1 MSQMKNRLNSVLQY
15 MASDSLRGRFARSG
29 VFLTAGT
36 GIERALRLVR
46 YMILARLIVHDEMGL
61 VAICVAVLTMF
72 EAAGEVGI
80 RFSVIQNKIGDRYDY
95 LNAAWWFQAARALL
109 LTAAGIA
116 AAGWI
121 ARFYEE
127 PALTNLLRVAFLSV
141 LFNGLVSPGSHVL
154 EKKLHFGK
162 YVIMTQGS
170 MLIGT
175 LLTIALTVIYRN
187 VWAVI
192 IGFSSEGLI
201 RLVLSFIICPFR
213 PQLRIDRHAI
223 KDLSAFAKGM
233 WGMPIL
239 TLIAFQADVFV
250 LGKMVPKDM
259 VGIYFLAAQLA
270 RIPRDLAMQ
279 IVSKLLLPVFA
290 LKQDDNESLQTGLCQ
305 STRWV
310 TLIVGPLTGF
320 FIVCA
325 AALLVI
331 LYTPDCAAASVVF
344 ILMALT
350 TFLRVQAIIMAN
362 IYYATHQLNQQR
374 IFVTVRVVVMAA
386 LLIPLIQTMGINGA
400 AVAVLTGELSG
411 FVLQIAMLNRNFA
424 LPARRYLDSMTPGTL
439 LGAAVALVCGLIS
452 YTLKPSYVWML
463 TVGLCIL
470 MIGYA
475 LGGIWQFKQL
485 KQLLHHGIGEPSPTS
500 DENPINEERII

>member
-1 MSQMKNRLNSVLQY
+1 MKNAVNSILQY
-15 MASDSLRGRFARSG
+15 LAADSLRGRFARSS

-36 GIERALRLVR
+36 GIERAMRLVR
-46 YMILARLIVHDEMGL
+46 YMILARLIIHDEMGL

-95 LNAAWWFQAARALL
+95 LNAAWWFQAVRALL

-121 ARFYEE
+121 AQFYED
-127 PALTNLLRVAFLSV
+127 PALTNLLRVAFLAV

-175 LLTIALTVIYRN
+175 LLTIVLTVIYRN

-213 PQLRIDRHAI
+213 PQLHIDRHAM
-223 KDLSAFAKGM
+223 KELSAFAKGM

-290 LKQDDNESLQTGLCQ
+290 IKQDEKESLQTGLCQ

-310 TLIVGPLTGF
+310 TLMVGPLTGF
-320 FIVCA
+320 FIACA
-325 AALLVI
+325 ATLLVI
-331 LYTPDCAAASVVF
+331 LYTPDCAAATTAF

-362 IYYATHQLNQQR
+362 MYYATHQLNQQR
-374 IFVTVRVVVMAA
+374 IFVTVRVVIMAA
-386 LLIPLIQTMGINGA
+386 LLIPLIQNMGINGA
-400 AVAVLTGELSG
+400 ALAVLAGELCG
-411 FVLQIAMLNRNFA
+411 FAFQTAVLNRNFA
-424 LPARRYLDSMTPGTL
+424 LPAQRYLGSMTPGIL
-439 LGAAVALVCGLIS
+439 LGAAVALACWLVS

-463 TVGLCIL
+463 TIGLCVLIT
-470 MIGYA
+470 GYA
-475 LGGIWQFKQL
+475 LGGIWQFKQF
-485 KQLLHHGIGEPSPTS
+485 KQLLRPGPNSPQAS
-500 DENPINEERII
+500 GDNLPNEERTL

>member
-1 MSQMKNRLNSVLQY
+1 MKKAVNSILQY
-15 MASDSLRGRFARSG
+15 MASDSLRGRFLRSS

-46 YMILARLIVHDEMGL
+46 YMVLARLIVREQMGL

-95 LNAAWWFQAARALL
+95 LNAAWWFQTARALL

-121 ARFYEE
+121 ADFYED
-127 PALTNLLRVAFLSV
+127 PALTNLLRVAFLAV
-141 LFNGLVSPGSHVL
+141 LFNGMVSPGSHVL
-154 EKKLHFGK
+154 EKKLHFGR
-162 YVIMTQGS
+162 YVILTQGS

-175 LLTIALTVIYRN
+175 LLTIVLTVMYRS

-201 RLVLSFIICPFR
+201 RLVLSFVMCPFWPR
-213 PQLRIDRHAI
+213 LQIDRRAM
-223 KDLSAFAKGM
+223 KELSAFAKGM
-233 WGMPIL
+233 WGVPLL

-250 LGKMVPKDM
+250 LGKMVPKDL
-259 VGIYFLAAQLA
+259 VGIYFLASQLA

-279 IVSKLLLPVFA
+279 IVGKLLLPVFA
-290 LKQDDNESLQTGLCQ
+290 LKQDEKESLQKGLCQ

-320 FIVCA
+320 FAACA
-325 AALLVI
+325 VALLVI
-331 LYTPDCAAASVVF
+331 LYTPDCAIATTAF
-344 ILMALT
+344 MLMTLT

-362 IYYATHQLNQQR
+362 MYYAIHALNQQR
-374 IFVTVRVVVMAA
+374 IFVTVRVVVMAI
-386 LLIPLIQTMGINGA
+386 LMIPLIQNMGITGA
-400 AVAVLTGELSG
+400 ALAVLAGELSG
-411 FVLQIAMLNRNFA
+411 FILQTVMLSRRIALT
-424 LPARRYLDSMTPGTL
+424 ARQYLDSMTPGAAIGIAGAFVCWYWMVFRGLTISAWEV
-439 LGAAVALVCGLIS
+439 LGI
-452 YTLKPSYVWML
+452 
-463 TVGLCIL
+463 GLCVL
-470 MIGYA
+470 TAGYIA
-475 LGGIWQFKQL
+475 GGVWQFKQF
-485 KQLLHHGIGEPSPTS
+485 KYLLQHGLSRLSQPAG
-500 DENPINEERII
+500 DNQMNDERIL